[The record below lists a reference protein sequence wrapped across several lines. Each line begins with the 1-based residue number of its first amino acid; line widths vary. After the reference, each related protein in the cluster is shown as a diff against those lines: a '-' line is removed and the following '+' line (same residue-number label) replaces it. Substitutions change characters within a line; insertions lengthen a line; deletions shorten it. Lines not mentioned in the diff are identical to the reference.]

1 MKKYPVILSETER
14 VEFRFHGGVGEQDE
28 LPESARRQECHL
40 RVLGA
45 FYNTRRLHSALG
57 YRSQADSEE
66 GRMGDAKVAY
76 GKCTHAIRGIPNP
89 VRSAV

>member
-1 MKKYPVILSETER
+1 MLVHYEEISRLSSAKLNELS
-14 VEFRFHGGVGEQDE
+14 FDFHGGVGEQDE

-57 YRSQADSEE
+57 HRSQADFKE
-66 GRMGDAKVAY
+66 GRMGDAKVA
-76 GKCTHAIRGIPNP
+76 
-89 VRSAV
+89 